1 MGNFISSCI
10 KKDNYNLLLDKKCI
24 HCGELFSTVKKRRK
38 HEIICSAKNEDEP
51 LHIYSDQ
58 PIYSDQTIYQS

>member
-1 MGNFISSCI
+1 MGNLTSICKR
-10 KKDNYNLLLDKKCI
+10 KKNYNLLLDKKCI
-24 HCGELFSTVKKRRK
+24 HCGTLFNTMKKRRK

-51 LHIYSDQ
+51 MHIYSDQ

>member
-1 MGNFISSCI
+1 MGNLISSCI
-10 KKDNYNLLLDKKCI
+10 KKDTHNLILDKKCI

-51 LHIYSDQ
+51 MH
-58 PIYSDQTIYQS
+58 IYSDQTIYQS